1 MNSRRRLFF
10 YVFVNIF
17 LSALVTGTILYFYN
31 RLYPKNC
38 STTLPVASQAP
49 GSPDSLAVAIV
60 GINGTGVL
68 GDEAVIVQNTGSSS
82 LVLTGWMLK
91 NNVGAAYTFPELTL
105 YPGGM
110 VELHTKSGS
119 NTASDLYWQRSASVW
134 SSGELAAL
142 YDTQNIARAFY
153 RVP

>member
-10 YVFVNIF
+10 YILVNIF
-17 LSALVTGTILYFYN
+17 LSAMVTGTILYFYN
-31 RLYPKNC
+31 RLYQKNC
-38 STTLPVASQAP
+38 NATLPDATLAI
-49 GSPDSLAVAIV
+49 GSPDETAVAII
-60 GINGTGVL
+60 GINGTGAL
-68 GDEAVIVQNTGSSS
+68 ADEAVTIQNTGNST
-82 LVLTGWMLK
+82 LVLTGWALK
-91 NNVGAAYTFPELTL
+91 NNLGAAYTFPELTL
-105 YPGGM
+105 FPGGM

>member
-1 MNSRRRLFF
+1 MFF
-10 YVFVNIF
+10 YILVNIF
-17 LSALVTGTILYFYN
+17 LSAMVTGTILYFYN
-31 RLYPKNC
+31 RLYQKNC
-38 STTLPVASQAP
+38 SATLPDATLAI
-49 GSPDSLAVAIV
+49 GSPDETAVAII
-60 GINGTGVL
+60 GINGTGAL
-68 GDEAVIVQNTGSSS
+68 ADEAVTIQNTGNST
-82 LVLTGWMLK
+82 LVLTGWALK
-91 NNVGAAYTFPELTL
+91 NNLGAAYTFPELTL
-105 YPGGM
+105 FSGGM